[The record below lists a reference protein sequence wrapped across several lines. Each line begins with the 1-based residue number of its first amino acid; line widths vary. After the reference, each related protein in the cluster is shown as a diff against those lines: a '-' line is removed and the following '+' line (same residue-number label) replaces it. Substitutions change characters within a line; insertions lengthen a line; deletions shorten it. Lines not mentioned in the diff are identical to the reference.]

1 MVRLSPAMTPKT
13 ALPPSTSLPPS
24 PSAHHCNLP
33 CEEAVFD
40 CLSEVRFSSPAG
52 TAAMAMRSKAERR
65 TKFVVFDFVRGK
77 IYGEVAS
84 LHQHFF
90 WLKRFDNSQ

>member
-1 MVRLSPAMTPKT
+1 MVRLSPAVTPKT
-13 ALPPSTSLPPS
+13 ALPPSTSLPPT
-24 PSAHHCNLP
+24 PSAHHCHRP

-84 LHQHFF
+84 WNQHFF
-90 WLKRFDNSQ
+90 FVEKV